1 MILRDI
7 LDKRNCTPFG
17 RHASWV
23 LCHHYF
29 YGNGRRKFLKM
40 TATPGFGSP
49 PYGFLAESD
58 DVEDQVRIEQLE
70 IFAHIGVPDEERAA
84 AQRLTFNIAF
94 WPIRQAGEIEDDI
107 SRAVNYAS
115 VCAATRKFVAASRSK
130 LIETLANAL
139 ALHLLETFEIGRITI
154 ELRKY
159 ILPDVEF
166 VSVTVT
172 RERPEK

>member
-1 MILRDI
+1 V
-7 LDKRNCTPFG
+7 
-17 RHASWV
+17 A
-23 LCHHYF
+23 
-29 YGNGRRKFLKM
+29 
-40 TATPGFGSP
+40 
-49 PYGFLAESD
+49 
-58 DVEDQVRIEQLE
+58 DQVRIEQLE

-94 WPIRQAGEIEDDI
+94 WPMRQAGEVEDDI
-107 SRAVNYAS
+107 SRAVNYAN
-115 VCAATRKFVAASRSK
+115 VCAETRKFVAASRSK
-130 LIETLANAL
+130 LIETLANSL
-139 ALHLLETFEIGRITI
+139 ALHLLERFEICRITI

>member
-1 MILRDI
+1 MFLR
-7 LDKRNCTPFG
+7 KRAAEVSENDGDAGFRLAALPLSG
-17 RHASWV
+17 RV
-23 LCHHYF
+23 GY
-29 YGNGRRKFLKM
+29 
-40 TATPGFGSP
+40 
-49 PYGFLAESD
+49 
-58 DVEDQVRIEQLE
+58 VEDQVRIEQLE

-94 WPIRQAGEIEDDI
+94 WPIRQAGEIEDEI

-115 VCAATRKFVAASRSK
+115 VCAATRKFVTASRNK

-139 ALHLLETFEIGRITI
+139 ALHLLETFEIRRITI

>member
-1 MILRDI
+1 MGQDE
-7 LDKRNCTPFG
+7 KSG
-17 RHASWV
+17 
-23 LCHHYF
+23 
-29 YGNGRRKFLKM
+29 
-40 TATPGFGSP
+40 
-49 PYGFLAESD
+49 
-58 DVEDQVRIEQLE
+58 DQVRIEQLE

-94 WPIRQAGEIEDDI
+94 WPIRQAGEIEDEI

-115 VCAATRKFVAASRSK
+115 VCAATRKFVTASRSK

-139 ALHLLETFEIGRITI
+139 ALHLLDTFEIRRITI

-172 RERPEK
+172 RERPGK